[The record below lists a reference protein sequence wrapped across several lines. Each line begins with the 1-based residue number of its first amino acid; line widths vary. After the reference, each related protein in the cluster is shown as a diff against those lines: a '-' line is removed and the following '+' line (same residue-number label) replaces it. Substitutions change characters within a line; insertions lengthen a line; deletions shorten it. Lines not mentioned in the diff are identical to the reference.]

1 MHFSSDACPGN
12 PLAAGLDVRIEI
24 PNAPDVHIL
33 SVSASRYSGNGI

>member
-24 PNAPDVHIL
+24 PNAPGRSHFKCFCLEVFW
-33 SVSASRYSGNGI
+33 